1 MGCGCNG
8 RRSALTSSTGKWYVI
23 TVTGEEKGDYLTAT
37 EARIA
42 AQAAGGG
49 IVKQRKS

>member
-1 MGCGCNG
+1 MGCACNG
-8 RRSALTSSTGKWYVI
+8 ARSNGQTGKKMWYVI

-42 AQAAGGG
+42 AQSAGGG
-49 IVKQRKS
+49 VVKQRP

>member
-1 MGCGCNG
+1 MGCACNG
-8 RRSALTSSTGKWYVI
+8 ARSNQASGGWWVT
-23 TVTGEEKGDYLTAT
+23 TVTGEKVGPYLTAT

-49 IVKQRKS
+49 VVKQAQE

>member
-1 MGCGCNG
+1 MYPA
-8 RRSALTSSTGKWYVI
+8 S
-23 TVTGEEKGDYLTAT
+23 GDPRQGPFLTAT

-49 IVKQRKS
+49 IVKQVVPA